1 MDRYRYA
8 YCKNIEHNIHHKKIW
23 ERKQNKKIGFLG
35 IINNINNL
43 LTDEMQADKKPI
55 TMRDGDIVNK
65 FKY

>member
-1 MDRYRYA
+1 MG
-8 YCKNIEHNIHHKKIW
+8 KKTEYENW
-23 ERKQNKKIGFLG
+23 LFE
-35 IINNINNL
+35 NNINIL

>member
-1 MDRYRYA
+1 MGKKTEYKYLLVE
-8 YCKNIEHNIHHKKIW
+8 NNIH
-23 ERKQNKKIGFLG
+23 
-35 IINNINNL
+35 NL

>member
-1 MDRYRYA
+1 MGKKTEY
-8 YCKNIEHNIHHKKIW
+8 KNWLFE
-23 ERKQNKKIGFLG
+23 
-35 IINNINNL
+35 NNINNNL